1 MSKDY
6 KSLLEYKKSSGDWH
20 YDPSIPSSD
29 SQYIGRIVD
38 LDFSK
43 IKSKLEEK
51 ESEHAVEL
59 YEDDF
64 KDGTLIPSQLSPN
77 SVGASKLDHI
87 ENGYNKHNS
96 RYTQWIDN
104 RDNLPIEFETIKD
117 ISGLNYATIACF
129 KQDPG
134 NTNPWHFDTYQGAV
148 GNKGNISENDRHKI
162 QRYLLFL
169 EDWHW
174 GHFLQV
180 GNNVLFHWKAGD
192 IYTWKYGMYHLSTN
206 GGIKPK
212 WTCQITGYPT
222 ENSLHK
228 SSKFKFKIGE

>member
-1 MSKDY
+1 MDG
-6 KSLLEYKKSSGDWH
+6 KSLYDVFKEGMAPAESAPQKDILKFMCKEHKK
-20 YDPSIPSSD
+20 YRSSD
-29 SQYIGRIVD
+29 PVIFDRCPLDNIV
-38 LDFSK
+38 
-43 IKSKLEEK
+43 
-51 ESEHAVEL
+51 
-59 YEDDF
+59 Y
-64 KDGTLIPSQLSPN
+64 TLWCN
-77 SVGASKLDHI
+77 
-87 ENGYNKHNS
+87 
-96 RYTQWIDN
+96 
-104 RDNLPIEFETIKD
+104 
-117 ISGLNYATIACF
+117 
-129 KQDPG
+129 
-134 NTNPWHFDTYQGAV
+134 
-148 GNKGNISENDRHKI
+148 NKGNISENDRHKI

-192 IYTWKYGMYHLSTN
+192 IYTWKYGMYLLSTN